1 MEDRVSLFQD
11 AFSQKRLLPSLLA
24 RAVIEAADFGLFEK
38 DELITMLAHLGESL
52 LRQNKGVPVAGKN
65 ERNGR
70 DA

>member
-1 MEDRVSLFQD
+1 MEDRVSLFRE

-24 RAVIEAADFGLFEK
+24 NVVIEAADFGLFEK